1 MTDQHTEAAERQP
14 LIDPRDRYRRIPR
27 SQDEENGHAAVN
39 SHNATPQEQGGDESN
54 RLAAIQ
60 ALPWYRRP
68 SIGWLLPFVFLAVLV
83 MGISQAPQEQL
94 IIQIICKEHFKE
106 REPRSEGG
114 VMMTALLGPNGVPE
128 DPCGTQEVLG
138 LAAVVL
144 GRVRA
149 LKYTSGMFTIG
160 FITSLS
166 DKYGRKALIYL
177 TLLPAAL
184 TQLLI
189 LYMAR
194 PTSNLGVGVLYAD
207 GIFMGVVGAGI
218 LLEPCLNAYIADC
231 TPRLGRSVSIG
242 YVMVALSV
250 GMMVGPLIPS
260 YLKDSSTAMLV
271 SACTLCFLM
280 IYSLFMPES
289 LPKHLRA
296 KSVVDGD
303 GTALSV
309 PASTSSPVTILTKRY
324 SSPLVRM
331 KDWMVTVVKPV
342 LLFLPGRIELTPDV
356 NVPPSPYM
364 LLVLLAGYGI
374 LQFATNGI
382 TIILIPYTNLA
393 FRWKVKEDG
402 YYLALNGASTFIVYV
417 GIFPLLQK
425 LYARVYDTKKASKVD
440 TLTDD
445 HPAYS
450 ADNNSSSTA
459 PAKATTKRATG
470 NDLTFFIFGSAV
482 YAVAYLLVPLFETEA
497 ALYLSCALRALA
509 SVALPSFTSLLTSH
523 IPTHQTGKAL
533 GGVAVVDTMVMS
545 LSALLYGWVFSKTS
559 NSMPSA
565 VFLLSSV
572 CTCLSVFAGLIV
584 WVMFKRAERRQL

>member
-1 MTDQHTEAAERQP
+1 MTDRHTEAAERQP
-14 LIDPRDRYRRIPR
+14 LIDPRDRYTRIPQ
-27 SQDEENGHAAVN
+27 SQDEENGPAAAN
-39 SHNATPQEQGGDESN
+39 THNATPQQQGEDESS

-68 SIGWLLPFVFLAVLV
+68 SISWLLPFVFFLVLV

-94 IIQIICKEHFKE
+94 IIEIICKEHLQG
-106 REPRSEGG
+106 RDTRSEGG
-114 VMMTALLGPNGVPE
+114 TMMTALLSPNGVP
-128 DPCGTQEVLG
+128 DNPCGTQEVLG

-160 FITSLS
+160 FLTSLS

-177 TLLPAAL
+177 TLVPAVL

-207 GIFMGVVGAGI
+207 GLFMGVMGAGI

-231 TPRLGRSVSIG
+231 TPRLGRSISIG
-242 YVMVALSV
+242 YVMVSLSV
-250 GMMVGPLIPS
+250 GMTVGPLIPR
-260 YLKDSSTAMLV
+260 YLKDSSSAIFI
-271 SACTLCFLM
+271 SACTLSFMM
-280 IYSLFMPES
+280 IYSAFMPES

-296 KSVVDGD
+296 KSVVDD
-303 GTALSV
+303 NETALSV
-309 PASTSSPVTILTKRY
+309 PVPSSSPVVIPAKRY
-324 SSPLVRM
+324 SSPLARM
-331 KDWMVTVVKPV
+331 KDGIVTIVKPV
-342 LLFLPGRIELTPDV
+342 LLFLPGRIEPTPDV

-364 LLVLLAGYGI
+364 LLVLLAGYGF
-374 LQFATNGI
+374 LQFASNGI
-382 TIILIPYTNLA
+382 LIILIPYTNLV
-393 FRWKVKEDG
+393 FRWEVEQDG

-425 LYARVYDTKKASKVD
+425 LYARVYDAKKASKAG

-450 ADNNSSSTA
+450 ADDNSSSTA
-459 PAKATTKRATG
+459 TAKATTTPDTG
-470 NDLTFFIFGSAV
+470 NDLAFFIFGSAV
-482 YAVAYLLVPLFETEA
+482 YAVAYLIVPIFKTEA
-497 ALYLSCALRALA
+497 ALYLC
-509 SVALPSFTSLLTSH
+509 
-523 IPTHQTGKAL
+523 KAL

-559 NSMPSA
+559 NSMPPA

-572 CTCLSVFAGLIV
+572 CTCLSTLAGLIV
-584 WVMFKRAERRQL
+584 WIMFKRAERRQL